1 MNGIIDSN
9 QKIVSNGLILNYD
22 AAQLRSYPTT
32 GTTWTDL
39 SGVNNNGTLT
49 NGPTFNSANGGSIVF
64 DGVNDFVNLT
74 SANFSSITNQIS
86 VFFWVYPQ
94 NLGVKD
100 VMIIRKPFNGQGFL
114 LSLLNRNISAGI
126 KLNTSWYNNTDT
138 GTSNQPI
145 ILDAYNYIGFTWSLN
160 TMKLYF
166 NGQLVKTSTI
176 TGTSIVL
183 DAGNTY
189 IGTDGFTPT
198 FNDSLRGR
206 ISNGQIYNIAL
217 TETQALQN
225 YNALKS
231 RFEL

>member
-22 AAQLRSYPTT
+22 AAQLRSYPRS

-49 NGPTFNSANGGSIVF
+49 NGPTFNTANGGSIVF

-94 NLGVKD
+94 NLGIRP
-100 VMIIRKPFNGQGFL
+100 VMIIRKPFDGVGFL
-114 LSLLNRNISAGI
+114 LYLLNKDISCGI
-126 KLNTSWYNNTDT
+126 NLNTGFVDNTNT
-138 GTSNQPI
+138 RTSNQPI
-145 ILDAYNYIGFTWSLN
+145 ILNAYNYIGFTWSLN
-160 TMKLYF
+160 TFNIYF

-183 DAGNTY
+183 GAGNTY
-189 IGTDGFTPT
+189 IGSDGYVPT
-198 FNDSLRGR
+198 YNDALNGR

-231 RFEL
+231 RFGL